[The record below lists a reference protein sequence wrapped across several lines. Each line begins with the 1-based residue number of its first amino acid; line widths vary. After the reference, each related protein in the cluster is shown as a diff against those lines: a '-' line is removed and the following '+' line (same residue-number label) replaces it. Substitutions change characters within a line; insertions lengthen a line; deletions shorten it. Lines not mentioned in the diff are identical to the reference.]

1 MSQQDTV
8 TYFIDNY
15 TNVMTVKIYYIIM
28 QWRSP

>member
-28 QWRSP
+28 Q